1 MKTWL
6 LGVMILAGSC
16 AYGVASAQDGSVNAV
31 AVATGDTA
39 NADDADRQVI
49 AQLKAQG
56 SDITKPM
63 DVIFYLYFHTQ
74 AQAEALRASVSSMG
88 FTVNIQRNDN
98 PPAWALVANK
108 TIVPDEDTILPLS
121 HKFTALAASQSGVY
135 DGWEA
140 ALVK

>member
-1 MKTWL
+1 M
-6 LGVMILAGSC
+6 V
-16 AYGVASAQDGSVNAV
+16 SAQDASGKWVV
-31 AVATGDTA
+31 TPTGTA
-39 NADDADRQVI
+39 EDSDDSDRQVI

-56 SDITKPM
+56 SDVTKPT

-74 AQAEALRASVSSMG
+74 AQAEALRTTVSAMG
-88 FTVNIQRNDN
+88 FTVDVHQVDA

-108 TIVPDEDTILPLS
+108 TMAPSEAAILNLS
-121 HKFTALAASQSGVY
+121 HRFTALALSQQGIY

>member
-1 MKTWL
+1 MKTWVL
-6 LGVMILAGSC
+6 AVTILAGSC
-16 AYGVASAQDGSVNAV
+16 VNGAASAQDVSDKS
-31 AVATGDTA
+31 VATVTGETT

-56 SDITKPM
+56 SDITKPT

-74 AQAEALRASVSSMG
+74 GQAETLRAQIASMG
-88 FTVNIQRNDN
+88 FTVTIQPNDN

-108 TIVPDEDTILPLS
+108 TLVPNEDTILYLS
-121 HKFTALAASQSGVY
+121 HTFTTLAASQSGFY